1 MGGKRAT
8 RQGAQQVEWPPQQ
21 TARTPLERETVRV
34 GVIGTQFGA
43 RVHVP
48 ALRKVPGVQVGAL
61 CGADP
66 ARTRQVAGSLGVP
79 QTFENYRDMLT
90 SGELDAVTI
99 ASPPHLHHPMV
110 LTACENGL
118 HVLCEKPIA
127 RSAAEAR
134 DMMRMTREAG
144 ITHAV
149 AYMRRY
155 EPVRQRV
162 KALIDEG
169 YIGRLHSVSI
179 LAYRATLSD
188 QVPRQFSW
196 MMEREKGGGVLATI
210 GSHFVDAMRWWFGDI
225 HAVCGVVSTAITER
239 PNAVGEMRAADAD
252 DNTAFVV
259 RFANGAIGSV
269 SISYTAATDIG
280 EEIIISGSDGM
291 LAIQDQGRLIGAKP
305 GGKAQDLMGPLP
317 PLPPGESRTVHLYG
331 QLLTDWVQAIR
342 TGTGATPAFED
353 GARVHEVIDAVS
365 RSMQLSRW
373 IDLSGNK
380 WPV

>member
-1 MGGKRAT
+1 M
-8 RQGAQQVEWPPQQ
+8 
-21 TARTPLERETVRV
+21 ERETVRV
-34 GVIGTQFGA
+34 GVIGTQFGG

-48 ALRKVPGVQVGAL
+48 ALRKVPGVDVVAIS
-61 CGADP
+61 GADP
-66 ARTRQVAGSLGVP
+66 ARTRQAAVSLGIP
-79 QTFENYRDMLT
+79 HPFDNYRDMLG
-90 SGELDAVTI
+90 SGEIDAVTI
-99 ASPPHLHHPMV
+99 ASPPHLHHQMV
-110 LTACENGL
+110 LTACEHGL
-118 HVLCEKPIA
+118 HLLCEKPIA

-134 DMMRMTREAG
+134 DMVRMTREAG
-144 ITHAV
+144 IAHAV

-162 KALIDEG
+162 KALVEDG
-169 YIGRLHSVSI
+169 FIGQLHSVSVI
-179 LAYRATLSD
+179 AYRATLSD
-188 QVPRQFSW
+188 QLPRQFSW

-225 HAVCGVVSTAITER
+225 HGVCGVVSTAVPER
-239 PNAVGEMRAADAD
+239 PTAGGEMRPVDAD

-259 RFANGAIGSV
+259 RFASGAIGSV

-280 EEIIISGSDGM
+280 EEIIISGSEGM

-305 GGKAQDLMGPLP
+305 GGQAQDLLGPMP

-342 TGTGATPAFED
+342 NGTGASPAFED